1 MPTTLGSHGVHYRD
15 WRTCDAGDVVPL
27 VQAEI
32 DAWRET
38 LAWDVAESWRVIEP
52 ARQAGQLPG
61 VVAFDSSGRP
71 VGWSAYLP
79 HQGHLQVMAVVADD
93 EPAAD
98 AVLDGLLASAEAQSC
113 ASTILCVRACTPG
126 LEPAL
131 IRRGFVVDSY
141 RYLSIGLADRSG
153 FRHECERWR
162 HHEAAMAG
170 LCAAAY
176 RDSPGVRAFAPG
188 GTRAEWQHYIE
199 TLVHGTG
206 CGWFLPELSVVVA
219 ADASVRPRDGGPVVL
234 RAGLMLSDLGT
245 GTAHIT
251 QVAVDPAA
259 RGRGL
264 ARQLVQTA
272 LDESSR
278 FYEQV
283 SLLVSASNAA
293 AVRLYESMGFRDQSR
308 FIVASRPTVR
318 A

>member
-1 MPTTLGSHGVHYRD
+1 MPILANGIHCRD

-38 LAWDVAESWRVIEP
+38 LAWDVAEAWRVVEP
-52 ARQAGQLPG
+52 ARQTGQLPG
-61 VVAFDSSGRP
+61 VMAFDSGGRP

-98 AVLDGLLASAEAQSC
+98 AVLDGLLGSAEARSC

-126 LEPAL
+126 LDAAL
-131 IRRGFVVDSY
+131 VRRGFAVDSY
-141 RYLSIGLADRSG
+141 RYLTIALADRAVVHDG
-153 FRHECERWR
+153 CERWR
-162 HHEAAMAG
+162 NHEGPMAR

-188 GTRAEWQHYIE
+188 GTGAEWQQYIE

-206 CGWFLPELSVVVA
+206 CGWFLPELSVVIA
-219 ADASVRPRDGGPVVL
+219 AGVSARSHDRSSAVL
-234 RAGLMLSDLGT
+234 RAALMLSDLGT
-245 GTAHIT
+245 GTAHIA
-251 QVAVDPAA
+251 QLAVDPAA

-264 ARQLVQTA
+264 GRQLVQTA
-272 LDESSR
+272 LDDSSR

-283 SLLVSASNAA
+283 SLLVSASNAP
-293 AVRLYESMGFRDQSR
+293 AVRLYESMGFRHQAR
-308 FIVASRPTVR
+308 FIVASRPRPGRVG
-318 A
+318 